1 MKDDTTDFG
10 FTKVKITEKQKL
22 VSGVFDSV
30 ASRYDLMN
38 DLMSFGIHRLWKR
51 HAIALAQIHPNQQV
65 LDLAAGTGDLTRLI
79 APKITATGQITVCDI
94 NQSMLSQAKVRLMD
108 EGIFDN
114 IGIVQADA
122 QHLPFTPNTFDRI
135 IMGFGLRNVTC
146 KEKALQSMYR
156 VLKPGGHIIILEF
169 SHPTNT
175 AFSKLYD
182 TYSFHIL
189 PKLGEWVAKDA
200 ASYQYLAESIRMH
213 PNQEKLKE
221 LILEAGF
228 DVCHYYN
235 LTGGIVAIHKGIK
248 Y

>member
-10 FTKVKITEKQKL
+10 FTKVKATQKHKL
-22 VSGVFDSV
+22 VGQVFDSV
-30 ASRYDLMN
+30 ASSYDLMN
-38 DLMSFGIHRLWKR
+38 DLMSLGIHRLWKR
-51 HAIALAQIHPNQQV
+51 HAIALAQIRPNQHV

-79 APKITATGQITVCDI
+79 VPKVTASGQVTLSDI
-94 NQSMLSQAKVRLMD
+94 NMSMLAQAKIRLTD

-114 IGIVQADA
+114 IRIVQADA
-122 QHLPFTPNTFDRI
+122 QHLPFNTNTFDRI
-135 IMGFGLRNVTC
+135 IMGFGLRNVTF

-169 SHPTNT
+169 SHPTNAT
-175 AFSKLYD
+175 FSKLYD
-182 TYSFHIL
+182 TYSFHVL
-189 PKLGEWVAKDA
+189 PKLGEWVAKDG

-221 LILEAGF
+221 LILQAGF
-228 DVCHYYN
+228 DVCHYHN